1 MSQAIKKYLWL
12 FEMIGA
18 ALILSL
24 SIILLIFNQIILF
37 VPNRWNRGPPAGT
50 GPGFRNGHPG
60 HSYTYPFR

>member
-37 VPNRWNRGPPAGT
+37 VIGKLIMKFALKKVVIQG
-50 GPGFRNGHPG
+50 G
-60 HSYTYPFR
+60 